1 VKDFLFK
8 VYTDKEQALTDPDL
22 MRKIERG
29 VFLNVIDTLW
39 MEHIDNMS
47 QLRDSVALKGYG
59 QRDPLI
65 EYKEQAYIMFSTL
78 LNSIDHNTISTL
90 FKINIAQQIPERFLK
105 VSQPRTIITNTDEIS
120 KVTSGEHKFAEQSGS
135 ATGNPVIV
143 KVGGNTQPQTP
154 EVGRN
159 EPCPCGSGKKYK
171 KCHGV

>member
-1 VKDFLFK
+1 
-8 VYTDKEQALTDPDL
+8 
-22 MRKIERG
+22 
-29 VFLNVIDTLW
+29 
-39 MEHIDNMS
+39 MS

-65 EYKEQAYIMFSTL
+65 EYKEQAFIMFSAL

-105 VSQPRTIITNTDEIS
+105 IGQPKTVITNTDEIS
-120 KVTSGEHKFAEQSGS
+120 RVTSGEHTFAGQSSNAG
-135 ATGNPVIV
+135 GNPVVV
-143 KVGGNTQPQTP
+143 KVGGPTAKSSTP

-171 KCHGV
+171 KCHGI